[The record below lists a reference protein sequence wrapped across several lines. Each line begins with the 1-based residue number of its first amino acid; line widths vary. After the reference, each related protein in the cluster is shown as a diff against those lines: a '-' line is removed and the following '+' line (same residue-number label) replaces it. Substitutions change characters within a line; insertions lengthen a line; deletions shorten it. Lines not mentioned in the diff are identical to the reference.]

1 MSTRRRIST
10 NFQVEEFDCHDGTR
24 VPTEAIPRLVEWCRV
39 WGEPLRR
46 EFGPVLVLSGYRD
59 RAYNAA
65 IGGARGSY
73 HVYDQHVAAGSVQAP
88 ARGVAVDVKPA
99 RGNPVKWQAWA
110 VRRRGQ
116 VASLGRAGRGGI
128 GLYVA
133 SGFVH
138 LDTGPLRDWRG

>member
-10 NFQVEEFDCHDGTR
+10 NFTIEEFDCHDGTP
-24 VPTEAIPRLVEWCRV
+24 VPKEAIPRLVEWCRV

-73 HVYDQHVAAGSVQAP
+73 HVYDQHLATGSVQLP
-88 ARGVAVDVKPA
+88 SRGVAADCRPR
-99 RGNPVKWQAWA
+99 RGDPVKWQQWA

-116 VASLGRAGRGGI
+116 VESLGGAGRGGI

-138 LDTGPLRDWRG
+138 LDTGPLRSWEG